1 METWGIKYIFPPAG
15 GTAAPW
21 GGRRETS
28 LQKRKE
34 GYQMTKLY
42 IAYGSN
48 MDEKQMA
55 YRCPEAQLLGTAE
68 VENYRLLFKGS
79 KTGAYATIEPE
90 VGCRVPVL
98 VWRITE
104 QDERSLDRYEGYPRF
119 YYKKN
124 LEILFEGERKT
135 AMVYVMHEENPLGIP
150 SQRYQEVISNAYRKF
165 GFDSAILEK
174 ALADSSVQKR

>member
-1 METWGIKYIFPPAG
+1 
-15 GTAAPW
+15 
-21 GGRRETS
+21 
-28 LQKRKE
+28 
-34 GYQMTKLY
+34 MTKLY

-55 YRCPEAQLLGTAE
+55 YRCPEAQLLGTAA
-68 VENYRLLFKGS
+68 VEDYRLLFKGS

-104 QDERSLDRYEGYPRF
+104 QDERSLDRYEGYPKF

-124 LEILFEGERKT
+124 LD
-135 AMVYVMHEENPLGIP
+135 Y
-150 SQRYQEVISNAYRKF
+150 
-165 GFDSAILEK
+165 
-174 ALADSSVQKR
+174 